1 MSVRSLADWLFYQE
15 RLHPSQIELGLERV
29 QKVFQKLI
37 DQPFNSPVIIIG
49 GTNGKGSTIACLE
62 SIYRSAGYTTGSYTS
77 PHILRYNE
85 RIRING
91 QSVDDETLV
100 RAFEHIENCREDI
113 SLTYFEFGT
122 LAALLIFYEAMPD
135 ILLLEVG
142 LGGRLDA
149 VNIMDPDVSIISS
162 IALDHTDWLG
172 TSIEQIALEKAGI
185 ARGGKPLIYGAM
197 YPPESLMKQ
206 AGKIGADFYRIND
219 EFGYNQ
225 HGKNTWM
232 WWGNH
237 QSLPDLPLPT
247 LIGEHQLANCSAAIQ
262 AVMLLDQRL
271 PVPVFA
277 IKQGLSTIQ
286 LAGRFEIVQTKP
298 MVIHDVAHN
307 AAAGEVLASMLN
319 DQHITGKTHA
329 IVGMQSSR
337 QPDDFI
343 RSIAGQVNY
352 WYACTLSGNA
362 VHSSCDLSD
371 SISKISPV
379 SVVTAYK
386 SVAEGLQSAM
396 ANVRPEDRII
406 VTGSFLTVAQAKATE
421 HV

>member
-1 MSVRSLADWLFYQE
+1 MSDRSLADWLSYQE
-15 RLHPSQIELGLERV
+15 SLHPSQIELGLERV
-29 QKVFQKLI
+29 QKVFQQLI
-37 DQPFNSPVIIIG
+37 GQPFSNPVIIIG

-91 QSVDDETLV
+91 QPVDDETLI
-100 RAFEHIENCREDI
+100 RAFERIENCREDI

-122 LAALLIFYEAMPD
+122 LAALLIFYETMPE

-162 IALDHTDWLG
+162 IALDHMDWLG

-185 ARGGKPLIYGAM
+185 ARGGKPLIYGALN
-197 YPPESLMKQ
+197 PPESLKRQ
-206 AGKIGADFYRIND
+206 VRKIGADLHRIND
-219 EFGYNQ
+219 DFGYNQ
-225 HGKNTWM
+225 HDKSTWT

-237 QSLPDLPLPT
+237 QSLPDLPYPT
-247 LIGEHQLANCSAAIQ
+247 LTGKHQLANCSAAIQ
-262 AVMLLDQRL
+262 AVMLLDKRL

-277 IKQGLSTIQ
+277 IKQGLSSIQ

-298 MVIHDVAHN
+298 MVIYDVAHN
-307 AAAGEVLASMLN
+307 AAAGEVLASILN
-319 DQHITGKTHA
+319 NQHIPGKTHA

-343 RSIAGQVNY
+343 RSLAGEVNN
-352 WYACTLSGNA
+352 WYACTLPGNA
-362 VHSSCDLSD
+362 VHSSHVLSD
-371 SISKISPV
+371 AIKKISPV
-379 SVVTAYK
+379 SLVTAYQ
-386 SVAEGLQSAM
+386 SVAEGLQSAL
-396 ANVRPEDRII
+396 ANAGPEDRIL